1 MFTYYHY
8 KKFFLSCHL
17 RVMRRFGRDVRRKK
31 SPALPGLKIVAS
43 PGRRSVFYACAASAF
58 TRAVNRETFRDA
70 VFL

>member
-8 KKFFLSCHL
+8 KKNFLSCHL

-31 SPALPGLKIVAS
+31 SPALTGLEDCCVAEAAK
-43 PGRRSVFYACAASAF
+43 RLYACAASAF